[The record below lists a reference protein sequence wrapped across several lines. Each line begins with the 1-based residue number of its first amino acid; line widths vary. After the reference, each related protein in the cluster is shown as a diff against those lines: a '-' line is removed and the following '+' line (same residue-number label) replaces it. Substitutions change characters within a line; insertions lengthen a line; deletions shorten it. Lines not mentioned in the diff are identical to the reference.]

1 MFKTW
6 CLSLRYICFIC
17 VFLYVKE
24 KQDSDDFSSYG
35 INMNQWSCGVV
46 ACRWLVGQL
55 GLGTNLL
62 MAIFGGQSWNHFPVI
77 PPQKKPVALWR
88 KMLHFIGSQQIIKKN
103 KEKTNKKQTKKTNQ
117 KKKQSRKTNKK
128 QKKPN
133 KKQKKQQHKQTN
145 QKKTINTYKG
155 NRKLSSNLC
164 FPRSIPG

>member
-1 MFKTW
+1 MILWSSGPFVLPGRCLELGRSDLFSGAVLAMMCCWWRWPWHGFEMHETWSFNVCLKYDFDMFKTW

-77 PPQKKPVALWR
+77 PPQKKPVASGLNV
-88 KMLHFIGSQQIIKKN
+88 FILGSLVAG
-103 KEKTNKKQTKKTNQ
+103 
-117 KKKQSRKTNKK
+117 R
-128 QKKPN
+128 
-133 KKQKKQQHKQTN
+133 
-145 QKKTINTYKG
+145 
-155 NRKLSSNLC
+155 
-164 FPRSIPG
+164 